1 MVMWEN
7 AFALV
12 VWICNAYVIGRELW
26 KHLGEAGR
34 ARRMRRRRKR
44 NKELRGYLGNKDN
57 FDVRNRFNIETSERD
72 PKASAKSFA
81 LVAIQSPFVAS
92 TARQV
97 ARLETAK
104 ELSEPVSRAV
114 LESPSGLRQPMKDA
128 VEGLLAL

>member
-1 MVMWEN
+1 
-7 AFALV
+7 
-12 VWICNAYVIGRELW
+12 
-26 KHLGEAGR
+26 
-34 ARRMRRRRKR
+34 MRRRRKR

-57 FDVRNRFNIETSERD
+57 FDVRNSFNIEMSERD

-81 LVAIQSPFVAS
+81 LVTVQSPSVAS

-114 LESPSGLRQPMKDA
+114 LESPSGLRRPMKDA